1 MNPHIKKI
9 IVRSILGVFLLGIPL
24 FGFTSILKQT
34 SKSNKYAD
42 WMASLDN
49 NTSLREVNMPGSHD
63 TMALYSIGD
72 LAGQC
77 QSLSLKDQ
85 LNLGVRFLDIRL
97 KEENDKLKVV
107 HGFVDQKATFKQVT
121 DIVESFL
128 NKHPSE
134 FLIMSIKEEA
144 NSSNSNLSFEDS
156 LKTYLDNE
164 IYLKNNSLPEKLGDI
179 RGKVV
184 LLSRY
189 RNATIGIPCFNEWKD
204 SISFTINETD
214 IYVQDTYKIT
224 SKEQKQDE
232 IIKCFNENG
241 HALKINFL
249 SAYRTNTFPPS
260 YSVSA
265 AKDINPWI
273 NQEISKYD
281 DRGIVLYDFVTS
293 ENMKVFFGGNK

>member
-1 MNPHIKKI
+1 MKPIVKKTI
-9 IVRSILGVFLLGIPL
+9 ICSILSVFILGVPLLG
-24 FGFTSILKQT
+24 FTKMLKQS
-34 SKSNKYAD
+34 SKSTKYAD
-42 WMASLDN
+42 WMSSLND

-97 KEENDKLKVV
+97 KEDNNKLKAV
-107 HGFVDQKATFKQVT
+107 HGFVDQKASF
-121 DIVESFL
+121 ESITNTIEYFIE
-128 NKHPSE
+128 KHPQE
-134 FLIMSIKEEA
+134 FIIMSIKEEA
-144 NSSNSNLSFEDS
+144 KASNSNIPFEDS
-156 LKTYLDNE
+156 LKTYLDKD
-164 IYLKNNSLPEKLGDI
+164 IYLKDTNIPEKVGDV
-179 RGKVV
+179 RGKIL

-189 RNATIGIPCFNEWKD
+189 PNSTIGIPAYSGWED
-204 SISFTINETD
+204 SATFALPND

-224 SKEQKQDE
+224 SAVDKQNQ
-232 IIKCFNENG
+232 IVRCFYESG

-249 SAYRTNTFPPS
+249 SAYRTDSFPPS

-273 NQEISKYD
+273 NKEISNFN
-281 DRGIVLYDFVTS
+281 DRNIVLYDFIS
-293 ENMKVFFGGNK
+293 EENMDYFFRGIL